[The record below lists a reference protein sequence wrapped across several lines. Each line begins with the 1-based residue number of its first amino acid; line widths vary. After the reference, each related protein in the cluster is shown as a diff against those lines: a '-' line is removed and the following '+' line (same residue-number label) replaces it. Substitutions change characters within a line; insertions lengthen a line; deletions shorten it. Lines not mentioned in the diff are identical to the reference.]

1 MATVMPAS
9 GLEQMLTDL
18 ADRLSRQEENTR
30 RLEASLF
37 AMARL
42 PIDET
47 DTDDTIANHLVE
59 TPRHRHTP
67 TDIRWPQKRI
77 PAEPAKPIAVDDRK
91 TDGDL
96 LWAAAGLV
104 SDPLVGLD
112 SEGNVRVWNPAAE
125 ELFGWSAEDTMGK
138 LPPFLPDDKHIEH
151 ERLATEA
158 RFGRPARDLQTVRR
172 RRDGQLIRV
181 ELSAASAGDGVAFT
195 LRPMG
200 VPARASLNEPIS
212 TPEPT
217 REPTR
222 DNRLH
227 GLASIGQQVA
237 AVAHDFNNLLTIIC
251 GGTER
256 LLEQFD
262 ESDTRK
268 DILDL
273 VAAAGKQA
281 TDVTRGLLDLAC
293 LGPNGGKPQVERCDL
308 AVIVAAHAPVLQGLL
323 GPERSLVLGVTDR
336 PIEIAADP
344 VRIGQVLLNLA
355 TNSRDAMPD
364 GGTLAVEVE
373 EVDGP
378 SLTVGIT
385 GPVAV
390 LTVSDTGVGMD
401 ADTLSHAFEPF
412 FSTKPQGLGC
422 GLGLATVADIVNSAG
437 GVLIPE
443 SSPGTGTT
451 IRVVFPIVS
460 NVGPQLHRESAGSS
474 TEMSTQP

>member
-42 PIDET
+42 PVEEA
-47 DTDDTIANHLVE
+47 DTDDTVANHLVE

-67 TDIRWPQKRI
+67 SDIRWPQKRI
-77 PAEPAKPIAVDDRK
+77 PTEPAKPSAVDDRK

-104 SDPLVGLD
+104 SDPLIGLD
-112 SEGNVRVWNPAAE
+112 AVGHVRVWNPAAE
-125 ELFGWSAEDTMGK
+125 ELFGWSAEETMGK
-138 LPPFLPDDKHIEH
+138 PPPFLPDDKRIEH
-151 ERLATEA
+151 ERLTTEA
-158 RFGRPARDLQTVRR
+158 RFGRPARDLQTVRCC
-172 RRDGQLIRV
+172 RDGQLIRV
-181 ELSAASAGDGVAFT
+181 ELSAAGAGDGVAFT
-195 LRPMG
+195 MRPLG
-200 VPARASLNEPIS
+200 IPAPSLTSESETTNEPL
-212 TPEPT
+212 
-217 REPTR
+217 R
-222 DNRLH
+222 DIHLH
-227 GLASIGQQVA
+227 GLASIGRQVA

-268 DILDL
+268 DVLDL

-293 LGPNGGKPQVERCDL
+293 LGPNGGKPQMERCDL
-308 AVIVAAHAPVLQGLL
+308 AAIVADHAPILQGIL
-323 GPERSLVLGVTDR
+323 GPERSLVLGISDR

-373 EVDGP
+373 EADGV
-378 SLTVGIT
+378 SLTIGMN

-412 FSTKPQGLGC
+412 FSTKPQSLGS
-422 GLGLATVADIVNSAG
+422 GLGLATVADIVNAAG
-437 GVLIPE
+437 GMVIPE

-451 IRVVFPIVS
+451 IRVVFPIVTAMR
-460 NVGPQLHRESAGSS
+460 PQLQQEN
-474 TEMSTQP
+474 

>member
-42 PIDET
+42 PAEDT
-47 DTDDTIANHLVE
+47 DTDDTIANHLVD
-59 TPRHRHTP
+59 TPRHGTTP
-67 TDIRWPQKRI
+67 AEIRWPQKRI
-77 PAEPAKPIAVDDRK
+77 PAEPAKPAAVDDRK

-112 SEGNVRVWNPAAE
+112 SNGNVRVWNPAAE
-125 ELFGWSAEDTMGK
+125 ELFGWSAEETMGRM
-138 LPPFLPDDKHIEH
+138 PPFLPDDKYLEH
-151 ERLATEA
+151 ERLTTEA

-172 RRDGQLIRV
+172 RRNGQLIRV
-181 ELSAASAGDGVAFT
+181 ELSAAGAGDGVAFT
-195 LRPMG
+195 LRPLG
-200 VPARASLNEPIS
+200 IPAPSL
-212 TPEPT
+212 T
-217 REPTR
+217 REPETAPEPPR
-222 DNRLH
+222 DVHLH
-227 GLASIGQQVA
+227 GLASIGRQVA
-237 AVAHDFNNLLTIIC
+237 AVAHDFNNLLTVIC

-262 ESDTRK
+262 ENDSRK
-268 DILDL
+268 DVIEL

-281 TDVTRGLLDLAC
+281 ADVTRGLLDLAC

-308 AVIVAAHAPVLQGLL
+308 AAIVAAHGPVLQGLL

-336 PIEIAADP
+336 PVEIAADP

-373 EVDGP
+373 EADGL
-378 SLTVGIT
+378 SLAIGMN

-422 GLGLATVADIVNSAG
+422 GLGLATVADIVNAAG
-437 GVLIPE
+437 GIVIPE

-451 IRVVFPIVS
+451 IRVVFPIATS
-460 NVGPQLHRESAGSS
+460 RPQLHYETNIA
-474 TEMSTQP
+474 